1 MFEILRK
8 DIVLDIQRA
17 EVERGPT
24 TAALRV
30 VWEVVFGIT
39 IMIMIF
45 MIITIIII
53 MIKSP
58 ISSLMINDYRFNSG
72 IFIMSTTAMNMINQ
86 VLGLTCLWKLPIA
99 SGLGNLT
106 RSR

>member
-39 IMIMIF
+39 IMIMTIMF
-45 MIITIIII
+45 MIF

-58 ISSLMINDYRFNSG
+58 ISTLS
-72 IFIMSTTAMNMINQ
+72 
-86 VLGLTCLWKLPIA
+86 
-99 SGLGNLT
+99 
-106 RSR
+106 

>member
-45 MIITIIII
+45 MIITIMIITI
-53 MIKSP
+53 MIS
-58 ISSLMINDYRFNSG
+58 IVMITV
-72 IFIMSTTAMNMINQ
+72 ST
-86 VLGLTCLWKLPIA
+86 VEY
-99 SGLGNLT
+99 S
-106 RSR
+106 

>member
-45 MIITIIII
+45 MIITIMIMTTIII
-53 MIKSP
+53 TITIMTMIFMIKSP
-58 ISSLMINDYRFNSG
+58 ISALS
-72 IFIMSTTAMNMINQ
+72 
-86 VLGLTCLWKLPIA
+86 
-99 SGLGNLT
+99 
-106 RSR
+106 

>member
-39 IMIMIF
+39 IMIMTI
-45 MIITIIII
+45 MIITIMIMIF

-58 ISSLMINDYRFNSG
+58 ISTLS
-72 IFIMSTTAMNMINQ
+72 
-86 VLGLTCLWKLPIA
+86 
-99 SGLGNLT
+99 
-106 RSR
+106 

>member
-39 IMIMIF
+39 IMIMTI
-45 MIITIIII
+45 MIITIMIMIF

-58 ISSLMINDYRFNSG
+58 ISTLS
-72 IFIMSTTAMNMINQ
+72 
-86 VLGLTCLWKLPIA
+86 WLPFQQWNIH
-99 SGLGNLT
+99 NVNNCHEYD
-106 RSR
+106 

>member
-58 ISSLMINDYRFNSG
+58 ISALMINDYRFNSG
-72 IFIMSTTAMNMINQ
+72 IFIMSTTAMNMI
-86 VLGLTCLWKLPIA
+86 LCLTCLWKLPIA

>member
-39 IMIMIF
+39 IMIITIMIMIF
-45 MIITIIII
+45 

-58 ISSLMINDYRFNSG
+58 ISTLS
-72 IFIMSTTAMNMINQ
+72 
-86 VLGLTCLWKLPIA
+86 
-99 SGLGNLT
+99 
-106 RSR
+106 